1 MRQVKLLVF
10 MCAVLIAGMAF
21 TGFECSSTEL
31 TSAKL
36 YIQQKNLPKAIEA
49 LQKEVEKNP
58 KSDEGYYLLGYVHG
72 EKEQIPEMIAAF
84 DKSLAISKKFE
95 KQISDQR
102 RFHWA
107 NYFNKGVGL
116 YNKGANAQNQ
126 DTAKIYY
133 ERSINTFNSAI
144 MLQPDSSD
152 SYKNLAYVY
161 LSAQRYDEAI
171 QPLEKLISL
180 KKVPE
185 GYRFL
190 GEILYNKGVNGM
202 AKYNSSKVA
211 ADSVAAMENYNKA
224 VTVLED
230 GRKNFPND
238 ADILLLLSNSYI
250 GANKISVAIDAF
262 KAGVEKDPKNK
273 FYRYN
278 YGVLLLGA
286 NQFEGAV
293 DQFTKA
299 LEVDPEYQNAI
310 YNLAVSYVKW
320 GVLISKEIDDKK
332 LDPNSAEYKE
342 KAAQVKAKFNSAIP
356 HMEKVVK
363 MKADDAAM
371 WDLLG
376 KIYAN
381 VGQNDKAEA
390 AYKKADS
397 LRK

>member
-1 MRQVKLLVF
+1 

-36 YIQQKNLPKAIEA
+36 YIQQKNMPKALEA

-58 KSDEGYYLLGYVHG
+58 KSDEGYYLMGYIYG
-72 EKEQIPEMIAAF
+72 EKEQIPEMISAF
-84 DKSLAISKKFE
+84 DKSLGISKKFE
-95 KQISDQR
+95 KQINDQR
-102 RFHWA
+102 KFHWA
-107 NYFNKGVGL
+107 NFFNKGVGL

-126 DTAKIYY
+126 DSAKIFYDKAI
-133 ERSINTFNSAI
+133 STFNNAI
-144 MLQPDSSD
+144 LLEPDSAD
-152 SYKNLAYVY
+152 SYKNLSYVY
-161 LSAQRYDEAI
+161 LSAQRYDEAVK
-171 QPLEKLISL
+171 PLEKLISI

-190 GEILYNKGVNGM
+190 GEILYNKGYNGM
-202 AKYNSSKVA
+202 SKYGSSKVA
-211 ADSVAAMENYNKA
+211 ADSITAMENYNKA
-224 VTVLED
+224 VSVLEE

-238 ADILLLLSNSYI
+238 SDILLLLSNAYI

-273 FYRYN
+273 YYRYN

-286 NQFEGAV
+286 NNFQAASEQFA
-293 DQFTKA
+293 KA
-299 LEVDPEYQNAI
+299 IEVDPEYENAI
-310 YNLAVSYVKW
+310 HNLAVSYVKW
-320 GVLISKEIDDKK
+320 GVAISKEIDDKK

-342 KAAQVKAKFNSAIP
+342 KSAQVKEKFSAAIP

-363 MKADDAAM
+363 MKPNDASM
-371 WDLLG
+371 WELLG
-376 KIYAN
+376 KVYAN
-381 VGQNDKAEA
+381 VGQNDKAND

-397 LRK
+397 LKK

>member
-1 MRQVKLLVF
+1 MRQVKLLVL
-10 MCAVLIAGMAF
+10 MCAILIAGMTF

-36 YIQQKNLPKAIEA
+36 YIQQKNMPKAIEA
-49 LQKEVEKNP
+49 LQREVEKNP
-58 KSDEGYYLLGYVHG
+58 KSDEGFYLLGYVFG
-72 EKEQIPEMIAAF
+72 EKEQIPEMISAY
-84 DKSLAISKKFE
+84 DKSLAVSKKFE
-95 KQISDQR
+95 KQINDQKK
-102 RFHWA
+102 FHWA
-107 NYFNKGVGL
+107 NFFNKGVGF
-116 YNKGANAQNQ
+116 YNKGSNAPNQ
-126 DTAKIYY
+126 DTVKIFF
-133 ERSINTFNSAI
+133 EKSISAFNYAI

-152 SYKNLAYVY
+152 SYKNLSFVY

-171 QPLEKLISL
+171 SPLEKLISL
-180 KKVPE
+180 KKVAE

-202 AKYNSSKVA
+202 VKYSTSKVA
-211 ADSVAAMENYNKA
+211 ADSLAAFDYYNKA
-224 VTVLED
+224 VTVLEE
-230 GRKNFPND
+230 GRKNHPND

-278 YGVLLLGA
+278 YGVLLLGS
-286 NQFEGAV
+286 NNFSGAV
-293 DQFTKA
+293 EQFLKA
-299 LEVDPEYQNAI
+299 IEVDPEYQNAI

-320 GVLISKEIDDKK
+320 GVIISKEIDDKK
-332 LDPNSAEYKE
+332 LDPSSAEYKE
-342 KAAQVKAKFNSAIP
+342 KAAQVKEKFTSAIP

-363 MKADDAAM
+363 MKTDDATM
-371 WDLLG
+371 WELLG

-381 VGQNDKAEA
+381 VGMNDKAND
-390 AYKKADS
+390 AYQKADK

>member
-1 MRQVKLLVF
+1 MRQIKLLGLL
-10 MCAVLIAGMAF
+10 CAVLIAGMAF

-36 YIQQKNLPKAIEA
+36 YIQQKNLPKALEA

-58 KSDEGYYLLGYVHG
+58 KSDEGYYLMGYVYG
-72 EKEQIPEMIAAF
+72 EKEQIPEMISAF
-84 DKSLAISKKFE
+84 DKSLAVSKKFE
-95 KQISDQR
+95 KQITDQR
-102 RFHWA
+102 KFHWA
-107 NYFNKGVGL
+107 NFFNKGVGL

-126 DTAKIYY
+126 DTAKIFY
-133 ERSINTFNSAI
+133 EKSISTFNYAI
-144 MLQPDSSD
+144 MLQPDSAD
-152 SYKNLAYVY
+152 SYKNLSYVY
-161 LSAQRYDEAI
+161 LSAQRYDEAV

-185 GYRFL
+185 GFRFL

-211 ADSVAAMENYNKA
+211 ADSIAAMENYNKA
-224 VTVLED
+224 VNILEE

-262 KAGVEKDPKNK
+262 KTGVEKDPKNK

-278 YGVLLLGA
+278 YGVLLLGS
-286 NQFEGAV
+286 NDFPGSVEQFS
-293 DQFTKA
+293 KA
-299 LEVDPEYQNAI
+299 LEVDPEYENAI

-320 GVLISKEIDDKK
+320 GVSISKEIDDKK

-342 KAAQVKAKFNSAIP
+342 KAAVVKEKFNAAIP
-356 HMEKVVK
+356 NMEKVVK
-363 MKADDAAM
+363 LKPDNAQM

-376 KIYAN
+376 KVYAN
-381 VGQNDKAEA
+381 VGMNDKAEA

>member
-1 MRQVKLLVF
+1 MRQVKLLVL

-107 NYFNKGVGL
+107 NFFNKGVGL

-133 ERSINTFNSAI
+133 EKSISTFNSAI

-211 ADSVAAMENYNKA
+211 ADSITAMENYNKA
-224 VTVLED
+224 VNVLED

-250 GANKISVAIDAF
+250 GANKIAVAIDAF

-293 DQFTKA
+293 EQFTKA

-342 KAAQVKAKFNSAIP
+342 KSAQVKSKFNSAIP

-363 MKADDAAM
+363 MKTDDAAM